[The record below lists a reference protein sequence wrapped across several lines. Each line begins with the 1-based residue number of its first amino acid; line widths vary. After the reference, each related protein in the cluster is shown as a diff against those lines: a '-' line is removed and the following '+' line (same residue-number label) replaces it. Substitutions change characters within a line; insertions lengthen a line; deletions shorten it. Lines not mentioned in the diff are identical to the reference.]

1 MAGDTLETLG
11 RDMDQ
16 VVERTQKLVDQYHE
30 VTVDLAKVR
39 QEADSRVA
47 TLAQEFVK
55 ISSRIPEKLNEKIIE
70 MHLTLG
76 NLATEVKQLHEDL
89 KQDYVNKREFDVLKV
104 EHDQVKRLVYGFVTL
119 ALTALAVGLIALVF
133 KGQ

>member
-16 VVERTQKLVDQYHE
+16 VVECTQKLVDQYHE
-30 VTVDLAKVR
+30 VTVDIAKVR
-39 QEADSRVA
+39 QEADNRVA

-89 KQDYVNKREFDVLKV
+89 KQDYVNRREFDVLNV

-133 KGQ
+133 KG